1 MTTLRSRVELPIMFS
16 VATQVIYWK
25 QRYSFCGFSSA
36 SGHHVLQSS
45 LRKIPCSARSRAG
58 VSWAP
63 LTAPVYSNM
72 VTVKSVCRLLCR
84 NIQTPSLFLIRSTF
98 VSPRLLSAKLKA
110 ESSLID
116 LVGCFSHFHCGCF
129 FISKTDQRTSPEI
142 PFDSR
147 TVFFFFSFPW
157 RTVSIFSHSPVPRR
171 DVPLLKFS
179 VCFSE
184 SFGPRQV
191 HLFQVLILI
200 QLRAFGCMSCWMS
213 GLSLHLSW
221 KPGFLPCNLCTG
233 SSLPA
238 VNSTHGFFFS

>member
-110 ESSLID
+110 ESSPLVD

-129 FISKTDQRTSPEI
+129 FISKTDRRTSPEI

-147 TVFFFFSFPW
+147 TVFFFFP
-157 RTVSIFSHSPVPRR
+157 
-171 DVPLLKFS
+171 
-179 VCFSE
+179 
-184 SFGPRQV
+184 
-191 HLFQVLILI
+191 
-200 QLRAFGCMSCWMS
+200 
-213 GLSLHLSW
+213 SL
-221 KPGFLPCNLCTG
+221 GEQYQ
-233 SSLPA
+233 
-238 VNSTHGFFFS
+238 FFSILLFLVGMCPCWNFLFAFLNRSVHVKSIYFRF